1 MITISLNEVAVQHA
15 VLSLETL
22 PLTRNKARDVRFVKE
37 TNQFYIWNTSSV
49 NGTSVNWVPVILT
62 K

>member
-1 MITISLNEVAVQHA
+1 MITISLNDVSVQHA

-22 PLTRNKARDVRFVKE
+22 PLVRNKARDVRFVKE
-37 TNQFYIWNTSSV
+37 ANQFYIWNTSSAS
-49 NGTSVNWVPVILT
+49 GTAVNWVPAILT